1 MIIISTDNHIK
12 LTCGIVLLAAGA
24 SSRLGKPKQLLPYK
38 GTTLLK
44 HAVQLAVDA
53 ALKPIVI
60 VVGANANILNIEIE
74 ESQANIVMNETWQE
88 GMASSIRTGL
98 QKMLELEPT
107 INSVIMMVCD
117 QPYVTV
123 QLLQNLIVQHNK
135 TGKPIIAS
143 SYKNNLGTPALFDA
157 TIFSELMQ
165 LKGDIGAKKIL
176 NNHPEWVAAI
186 DFPMG
191 EIDIDTEEDYKKL
204 LQHN

>member
-117 QPYVTV
+117 QPFVTV
-123 QLLQNLIVQHNK
+123 QLLQDLMAKHIE

-143 SYKNNLGTPALFDA
+143 NYKNNLGTPALFDA

-165 LKGDIGAKKIL
+165 LKGDTGAKKIL
-176 NNHPEWVAAI
+176 SNHPEWVAAI

>member
-24 SSRLGKPKQLLPYK
+24 SSRLGKPKQLLPYE

-117 QPYVTV
+117 QPFVTV
-123 QLLQNLIVQHNK
+123 QLLQDLMAKHIE

-143 SYKNNLGTPALFDA
+143 NYKNNLGTPALFDA

-165 LKGDIGAKKIL
+165 LKGDTGAKKIL

>member
-24 SSRLGKPKQLLPYK
+24 SSRLGKPKQLLPYE
-38 GTTLLK
+38 GTTLLQ
-44 HAVQLAVDA
+44 HAVQQAVDA
-53 ALKPIVI
+53 TLKPIVI

-74 ESQANIVMNETWQE
+74 ESQANIVMNVTWEE

-117 QPYVTV
+117 QPFVTV
-123 QLLQNLIVQHNK
+123 QLLQDLMAKHIE

-143 SYKNNLGTPALFDA
+143 NYKNNLGTPALFDA

-165 LKGDIGAKKIL
+165 LKGDTGAKKIL